1 MLDHETGKEGFIEFV
16 RFVDFSGEFKP
27 ITNVGGANIAMA
39 MGKKRNIFRQFCLGH
54 DFNLYDIS

>member
-39 MGKKRNIFRQFCLGH
+39 MGKKRNIFAVFCLIQS
-54 DFNLYDIS
+54 L